1 MDSILYSTWSIAVKC
16 DFSRWGM
23 PSNWNVARL
32 RPQMNLWCFSW
43 TGAEDLLIYVTHWKV
58 NIFVWVD
65 EEKSQPLS
73 NMGSMGSPPSY
84 THLSVLRMCLAQ
96 VAGRWGNTWHWACFP
111 NVSVWDKRD
120 ESPERKSLTAQD
132 FPWDFACC
140 WSRRRLLRAEC
151 ARAHWERGQCEHLGM
166 PGNGIGVAVL
176 KAGLGGIT
184 LPLPAL
190 FSRLRKI
197 WFLLPR
203 VGGFSSY
210 CVWAE
215 AW

>member
-1 MDSILYSTWSIAVKC
+1 
-16 DFSRWGM
+16 M

-84 THLSVLRMCLAQ
+84 TYLSVLRMCLAQ

-132 FPWDFACC
+132 FPWDFACAGLAGGSYVRNVLGHTGSEGSVSTWGC
-140 WSRRRLLRAEC
+140 
-151 ARAHWERGQCEHLGM
+151 LGM
-166 PGNGIGVAVL
+166 ALVWQCWKQDMGAL
-176 KAGLGGIT
+176 LC
-184 LPLPAL
+184 LSLL
-190 FSRLRKI
+190 FSVASERSGSCCPEWVDFHHIVSQLRPDKV
-197 WFLLPR
+197 LCALT
-203 VGGFSSY
+203 
-210 CVWAE
+210 
-215 AW
+215 